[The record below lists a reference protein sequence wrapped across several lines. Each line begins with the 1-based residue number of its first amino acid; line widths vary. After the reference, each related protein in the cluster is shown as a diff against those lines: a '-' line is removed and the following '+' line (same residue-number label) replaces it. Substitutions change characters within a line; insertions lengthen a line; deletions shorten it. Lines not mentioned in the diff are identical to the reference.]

1 MSDVRGQRSEVRQA
15 AHHDAVIPHPTSDD
29 RRPVYERF
37 ATRNV
42 GTVLPP
48 PAVTLSS
55 TAVDSRVKSPSMYA
69 PLVTNGAVSYCRSTN
84 STRPS
89 TQLGYDSLGTSTR
102 SCTMCGDARAAVTA
116 ASHVGL
122 STVQPSVMPLP
133 P

>member
-1 MSDVRGQRSEVRQA
+1 MGHGASDSTPYP
-15 AHHDAVIPHPTSDD
+15 IPHTLYPNH
-29 RRPVYERF
+29 RGR
-37 ATRNV
+37 AMNA